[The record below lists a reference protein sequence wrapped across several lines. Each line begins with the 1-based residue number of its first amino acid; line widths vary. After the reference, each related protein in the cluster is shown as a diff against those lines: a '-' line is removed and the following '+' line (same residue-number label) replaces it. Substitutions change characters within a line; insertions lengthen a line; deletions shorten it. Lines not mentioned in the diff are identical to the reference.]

1 MVTIAQLLRRVRQT
15 AQLRGDF
22 TVAQWSAV
30 RVFAKPYLP
39 TGSASRLRLFTAE
52 IGKDSK
58 ASACNRE
65 SGTYFSSK

>member
-1 MVTIAQLLRRVRQT
+1 MATIAQLLRRVRQT

-22 TVAQWSAV
+22 TVARRPAV

-58 ASACNRE
+58 AYACNIE
-65 SGTYFSSK
+65 SGTYFFQ